1 MTVYVRKQAT
11 DGLTITLITK
21 HIRYVALV
29 EETHNAFICPSDLH
43 HLSTQKQS
51 YKFKC
56 TRTMV
61 EQFQINRSNFKIK
74 SETGKRPSKLVV
86 NQTLNMRNVIHNKL
100 KSLTLDSQQSKSGYN
115 VFICKQQCIKTTNRQ
130 NQRQTDRNTEGST
143 YIAPRKQHPSAG
155 CNWVKM
161 DLEQ

>member
-1 MTVYVRKQAT
+1 MWPSSKKHTTHSSVRPT
-11 DGLTITLITK
+11 CTIFRLKSSRI
-21 HIRYVALV
+21 
-29 EETHNAFICPSDLH
+29 NSN
-43 HLSTQKQS
+43 
-51 YKFKC
+51 C

-143 YIAPRKQHPSAG
+143 YIAPRKQHPS
-155 CNWVKM
+155 VRR
-161 DLEQ
+161 L